1 VCLILARWDLVGM
14 DLVSGLGN
22 CLISAANGAVQK
34 ITGGGS
40 QQQQQNNAGGKQP
53 LNQKSPLPK
62 YWDDPAY
69 SQILAFSDSISTFRA
84 IVVGGVDGGV
94 DWDGATGK
102 SASGTLVFVK
112 TMIATAKSS
121 FTSTGNPPSIDYQ
134 TLLDDSLTLIAALMT
149 VANKKTAL
157 DWKAPD
163 PKGDQV
169 KQWQMKVTEIFS
181 KASAL
186 SATAKTMPG
195 VGGNPVSL

>member
-1 VCLILARWDLVGM
+1 M

-34 ITGGGS
+34 FTGGGS
-40 QQQQQNNAGGKQP
+40 QQQQQNGNNTGG
-53 LNQKSPLPK
+53 NQSPNQRSPLPK

-69 SQILAFSDSISTFRA
+69 SQILAFSDPISTLRA
-84 IVVGGVDGGV
+84 IVVGGADGGV
-94 DWDGATGK
+94 DWEGATGK
-102 SASGTLVFVK
+102 SAAGTLVFVK

-121 FTSTGNPPSIDYQ
+121 FTSTGNPPSVDYQ
-134 TLLDDSLTLIAALMT
+134 TVLDDSLALVTALMT
-149 VANKKTAL
+149 VADKKTAI

-169 KQWQMKVTEIFS
+169 KQWQTKVTEIFS